1 MTPTAR
7 FALLFLLIPSVG
19 LAQGRPGVPAVPAQ
33 PAQPAAGRPG
43 AAQPAQPAA
52 GRPGSGQPGAHR
64 PGDAADRGPGGYA
77 PGTRPGRDAKNAV
90 NQDAPALNAK
100 KVKPKPTLACTSNG
114 VTLPGKKPQRLD
126 KTIVCKVDLGP
137 GTGAGLYRVKV
148 AAVVGKVTGRVSDV
162 IAQPGDRATVEV
174 KFEPN
179 IDYKSCESFAIHAEA
194 KEDAPKAKV
203 LWKKKLEI
211 KQKCEDVKK
220 GDSAAKVKAEATQP
234 KSKGGRPGAD
244 AAPAPGGRPGA
255 AAPGGRPA
263 SAPASTGGR
272 PGK

>member
-1 MTPTAR
+1 MTSTAR
-7 FALLFLLIPSVG
+7 FALMFLLIPGVA
-19 LAQGRPGVPAVPAQ
+19 LAQGRPGAAAAPAQ
-33 PAQPAAGRPG
+33 PAKPAQVTAPAQPAAGRPG

-64 PGDAADRGPGGYA
+64 PGDGADRGPGGYA
-77 PGTRPGRDAKNAV
+77 PGTLPGRDAKNAV

-162 IAQPGDRATVEV
+162 IAQPGDRAPVEV

-179 IDYKSCESFAIHAEA
+179 IDYKSCESFAVQAEA

-203 LWKKKLEI
+203 IWKKKLQI
-211 KQKCEDVKK
+211 KQKCEDVK
-220 GDSAAKVKAEATQP
+220 
-234 KSKGGRPGAD
+234 KGGRPGAD

-255 AAPGGRPA
+255 AAPGKAGGRPGA
-263 SAPASTGGR
+263 AAPGNAGGR